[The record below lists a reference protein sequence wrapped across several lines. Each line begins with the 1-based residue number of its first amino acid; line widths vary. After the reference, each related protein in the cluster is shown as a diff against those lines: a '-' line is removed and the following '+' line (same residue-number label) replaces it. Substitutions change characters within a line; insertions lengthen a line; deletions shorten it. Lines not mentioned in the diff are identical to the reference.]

1 MLRSS
6 ATQRPVRSQE
16 PKLSNYSCVVQATTY
31 PIMSGLAHQVNS
43 NGELARAAPSSNTP
57 CAIGPD
63 GDLAEETR
71 TWPAALREA
80 RSFCKQA
87 SERVKSELV
96 APLDLLTAAKRYI

>member
-1 MLRSS
+1 
-6 ATQRPVRSQE
+6 
-16 PKLSNYSCVVQATTY
+16 
-31 PIMSGLAHQVNS
+31 MSELAHQVNS
-43 NGELARAAPSSNTP
+43 NGELARTAPSSNTP

-87 SERVKSELV
+87 SERVKSEFATPLV
-96 APLDLLTAAKRYI
+96 MWVRHWQETQGHSEPVALEVECRLTVG